1 MWKPLL
7 TTKNIKLVSSTS
19 WLSLRPM
26 RQKFYSE
33 SVCAVTSGVKLSQ
46 RFIKRTSPQPLNVVV
61 VGGAADGTMIS
72 AVKQIIQK
80 ENVPP
85 SVCDHKIKPTYDD
98 LNPPP
103 SPTLP
108 FTSSFMFQ
116 LLRIDYYNLTKFYG
130 TVKFEYGV
138 FGVFEL
144 CQRGSLRVRS
154 TFSKRNWLKCGRKL

>member
-98 LNPPP
+98 LNPPRPPPFLSLHPLCFSCCVSTTTTWLSSTALWNLSTVCLGCLSFVRGAP
-103 SPTLP
+103 S
-108 FTSSFMFQ
+108 
-116 LLRIDYYNLTKFYG
+116 G
-130 TVKFEYGV
+130 
-138 FGVFEL
+138 
-144 CQRGSLRVRS
+144 
-154 TFSKRNWLKCGRKL
+154 